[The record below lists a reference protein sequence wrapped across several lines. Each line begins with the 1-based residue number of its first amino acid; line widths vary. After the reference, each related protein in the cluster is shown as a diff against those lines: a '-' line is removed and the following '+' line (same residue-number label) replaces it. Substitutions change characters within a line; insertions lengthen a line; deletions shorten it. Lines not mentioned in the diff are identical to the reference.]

1 MGQNLNSSLCSRK
14 RSAHTRGSDTCSS
27 SAGPG
32 FQRLETGSRVS
43 PARRVAVVCFP
54 VGSSFFCEGRGQ
66 SGLRGPDRGEG
77 WGAPRKAWELVPWEW
92 GLAALPGLQR
102 GLLILGLQAP
112 LPHRGG
118 PRAKRSAQGHREGL
132 PGGQV
137 ALESWFLESGRSRT
151 FSAAHPCGGAAA
163 SAGLEVLHPPP
174 YLLCDL
180 GQVILFLDLGFHVSK
195 LKGEEQK
202 SVS

>member
-1 MGQNLNSSLCSRK
+1 MGQNLNPSLCSRK
-14 RSAHTRGSDTCSS
+14 RSAHTRGTDTGSS
-27 SAGPG
+27 SDGPG
-32 FQRLETGSRVS
+32 FQGLETGSRVS
-43 PARRVAVVCFP
+43 PAPPGCGGLFPSGKFLFLRRAWAEWP
-54 VGSSFFCEGRGQ
+54 ERPGQRRGWVGG
-66 SGLRGPDRGEG
+66 
-77 WGAPRKAWELVPWEW
+77 GAPRKALELVPWEW

-174 YLLCDL
+174 ICF
-180 GQVILFLDLGFHVSK
+180 VTLDKSFYFWT
-195 LKGEEQK
+195 
-202 SVS
+202 SVSMSLN